1 MSARRRLRQRISL
14 RWAASPGDGR
24 LRQAQ
29 SHQFLLERL
38 SDDYDRYGN
47 RYGSFKDHKAGM
59 QIAFHLNTQARDTV
73 IAELATARGLA
84 GKPLSSFS
92 VGHESPNGLLLGF
105 CGYNKD
111 EMAKA
116 LATLK
121 STLSSNF
128 V

>member
-1 MSARRRLRQRISL
+1 MLEDDYDSEFRYAGRPIPAMAGFDRLNCIN
-14 RWAASPGDGR
+14 
-24 LRQAQ
+24 
-29 SHQFLLERL
+29 FLLERL